1 MKHLIFSLFLIF
13 ISNSISF
20 GQESSDPVLL
30 TIDDKG
36 VTKSEFEQ
44 IFWKNKKET
53 VTNKA
58 ELDEYMILFKKFKLK
73 VAAAEDKGLDTTKKF
88 KNELSGYKAQ
98 LERPY
103 LVDTTLNEALIKEAY
118 DRIVNE
124 VKASHLLIE
133 VKKNASAKDTLLAY
147 NKILGIRK
155 QILDKKI
162 SFDDAAVKYSTDPS
176 AKQNKGN
183 LGYFSAFRM
192 VYPFENA
199 AFNNKKGEVSMPFRT
214 QFGYHIVRTDDI
226 RKGRGKIKVAH
237 IMIRVTDEMPSTEK
251 ENLEKKAQEIY
262 SKIKNGEDFGKLA
275 QEFSE
280 DRNSARKKGEIGW
293 INTGETFTE
302 FDDAA
307 YGLAANDDFST
318 PVRTPVGWHI
328 IKRLD
333 YKPVGSLEE
342 MRSEL
347 KNKIQ
352 RDVRSQKT
360 RAQFIS
366 NLKKEYGFIEDKQ
379 LLSQYDESIK
389 QNKKPTSVQLF
400 SFANKSYNT
409 IDFEKYLQKNR
420 KTKTLFLDEI
430 ETIYDRYVSNE
441 IVEYEKTQLERKY
454 PEFKALLKEYR
465 DGILLFDITD
475 QKVWS
480 KAVKDSLGLK
490 EFYENNKQNY
500 IWPDRVEADIFSSND
515 KKIIKSAYKL
525 AKKGKIKSDSI
536 VNFLNKSSQLNIKLE
551 SGVFETESHEY
562 LKNQEWKSGLNKAQ
576 MIDGKYVFCN
586 IKKQLPSQPKK
597 LSEARGLITA
607 AYQEFLEKEWL
618 SELEKKHKIVVNNA
632 VLYSIKNK

>member
-13 ISNSISF
+13 ISNSILF

-30 TIDDKG
+30 TIDNKG

-53 VTNKA
+53 TTTKA

-88 KNELSGYKAQ
+88 KNELAGYKAQ

-118 DRIVNE
+118 NRIVNE

-147 NKILGIRK
+147 NKILDIRK
-155 QILDKKI
+155 KILDKEI
-162 SFDDAAVKYSTDPS
+162 TFDDAAVKYSTDPS

-199 AFNNKKGEVSMPFRT
+199 AFNNKKGEISMPFRT
-214 QFGYHIVRTDDI
+214 QFGYHIVRTDDV

-237 IMIRVTDEMPSTEK
+237 IMIRVTDEMPATEK

-307 YGLAANDDFST
+307 YGLAANDEFT
-318 PVRTPVGWHI
+318 IPVRTPVGWHI

-379 LLSQYDESIK
+379 LLNQFDESIK
-389 QNKKPTSVQLF
+389 QSKKPT
-400 SFANKSYNT
+400 
-409 IDFEKYLQKNR
+409 
-420 KTKTLFLDEI
+420 
-430 ETIYDRYVSNE
+430 
-441 IVEYEKTQLERKY
+441 
-454 PEFKALLKEYR
+454 
-465 DGILLFDITD
+465 
-475 QKVWS
+475 
-480 KAVKDSLGLK
+480 
-490 EFYENNKQNY
+490 
-500 IWPDRVEADIFSSND
+500 
-515 KKIIKSAYKL
+515 
-525 AKKGKIKSDSI
+525 
-536 VNFLNKSSQLNIKLE
+536 
-551 SGVFETESHEY
+551 
-562 LKNQEWKSGLNKAQ
+562 
-576 MIDGKYVFCN
+576 
-586 IKKQLPSQPKK
+586 
-597 LSEARGLITA
+597 
-607 AYQEFLEKEWL
+607 
-618 SELEKKHKIVVNNA
+618 
-632 VLYSIKNK
+632 

>member
-1 MKHLIFSLFLIF
+1 MKQLIFSLLIIF
-13 ISNSISF
+13 ITNGVLF
-20 GQESSDPVLL
+20 GQTSNDPVLL
-30 TIDDKG
+30 TIDGKE

-58 ELDEYMILFKKFKLK
+58 ELDEYMVLFKKFKLK
-73 VAAAEDKGLDTTKKF
+73 VAAAEELGIDTSKKF
-88 KNELSGYKAQ
+88 ISELEGYKAQ

-118 DRIVNE
+118 SRIENE
-124 VKASHLLIE
+124 VKASHILIE
-133 VKKNASAKDTLLAY
+133 VKKEASAKDTLAAY
-147 NKILGIRK
+147 KKILGIRQ
-155 QILDKKI
+155 QILDNKI
-162 SFDDAAVKYSTDPS
+162 DFADAAVKYSTDPS
-176 AKQNKGN
+176 AKQNKGS

-199 AFNNKKGEVSMPFRT
+199 AFNNKKGDISMPFRT
-214 QFGYHIVRTDDI
+214 QFGYHIVRTDDL

-237 IMIRVTDEMPSTEK
+237 IMIRVSEEMPDIEK
-251 ENLEKKAQEIY
+251 ENLEKKAKEIY

-280 DRNSARKKGEIGW
+280 DRNSARKAGEIGW
-293 INTGETFTE
+293 INTGETFAE

-307 YGLAANDDFST
+307 YALKENGEFSI
-318 PVRTPVGWHI
+318 PVKTAVGWHI

-352 RDVRSQKT
+352 RDVRSQRT
-360 RAQFIS
+360 REQFIA
-366 NLKKEYGFIEDKQ
+366 NLKKEYGFIENKQ
-379 LLSQYDESIK
+379 LLSQLDESVK
-389 QNKKPTSVQLF
+389 QKNKPVAAQLF
-400 SFANKSYNT
+400 SFGNKPYNLF
-409 IDFEKYLQKNR
+409 DFTEYLEKNR
-420 KTKTLFLDEI
+420 KSKVLHLDEI
-430 ETIYDRYVSNE
+430 ETIYNRYVSNE
-441 IVEYEKTQLERKY
+441 LVEFEKTQLERKY

-480 KAVKDSLGLK
+480 KAVKDTTGLK
-490 EFYENNKQNY
+490 NFYESNKQNY
-500 IWPDRVEADIFSSND
+500 VWPDRIEAEIFSTNNKNIS
-515 KKIIKSAYKL
+515 KQAYKL

-536 VNFLNKSSQLNIKLE
+536 VNYLNKSSQLNVKLE
-551 SGVFETESHEY
+551 SGIFDTEDNDL
-562 LKNQEWKSGLNKAQ
+562 LKGQNWNKGLNKVRL
-576 MIDGKYVFCN
+576 IEDKYVFCK
-586 IKKQLPSQPKK
+586 ITQILPSQPKK
-597 LSEARGLITA
+597 LEEARGLITA
-607 AYQEFLEKEWL
+607 AYQEYLENEWL
-618 SELEKKHKIVVNNA
+618 TELTKKHKIVVNEA